1 MAPNLARPGGG
12 SYRGDG
18 THIRPAEGPVLDT
31 TCKSRDWKRTQQTRS
46 WTACWAYLDLVLD
59 AKILSSS
66 GPPGRRKENRLQD
79 ETDLPPTLWSR
90 WQGGRGGKNLPQ
102 TIGEGFPRGKTLS
115 KQFAKVSVATR
126 ADRIR
131 WSGEVPK
138 QDSGRRKRGSTASK
152 AGVATKKPLG
162 QKCPKGFKAMSDE
175 PIRSL
180 PVPAEKKNLG
190 AKMSQGFPRRKPSA
204 FTELAT
210 PGPGQ
215 RRPGTRRKSRGRVRR
230 GAKWLEKLF
239 AC

>member
-1 MAPNLARPGGG
+1 MAPNLARPGGDPNG
-12 SYRGDG
+12 ATERIYGPLRGWYA
-18 THIRPAEGPVLDT
+18 IRPGTRTEVCERRRRDASTPVGL
-31 TCKSRDWKRTQQTRS
+31 
-46 WTACWAYLDLVLD
+46 LDLAL
-59 AKILSSS
+59 AKTLRSS
-66 GPPGRRKENRLQD
+66 GPPGRGKENRLED
-79 ETDLPPTLWSR
+79 PTDLTPTLWSR

-138 QDSGRRKRGSTASK
+138 QDSGRRKRGSSASK
-152 AGVATKKPLG
+152 AVEARRKTFRKKFR
-162 QKCPKGFKAMSDE
+162 KVSEAMSE
-175 PIRSL
+175 KPIRSL